1 MILRPYQKILSDDVD
16 VAWAG
21 GAQNVLAVLPTGGGK
36 TVIFAEKIRA
46 AQGVRFAIAH
56 RQELV
61 AQISLSLA
69 KFGLVHSIQAT
80 ENMIK
85 WIIALHIKAT
95 GRHFYN
101 SQAHVIV
108 SGVRTLLNRASTL
121 SNAINA
127 AGLWV
132 VDEGHHILRE
142 NEWGKGI
149 KLFPKT
155 CKGLGVTATPTR
167 ADGKG
172 LGRHA
177 HGVFDTMVEG
187 PGMRDL
193 IRAGF
198 LTDYKI
204 YAPETTLDLSDVPVG
219 KTGDYS
225 RPKMVSAVR
234 KSKIVGDI
242 VGSYIKFTP
251 GKIGVTFMPDVETGE
266 DTAANF
272 RASGV
277 PAAMVHAKTP
287 DKVRQGAVDSL
298 RRGDIKE
305 LVNVDIFGEG
315 FDLPAIEVGSFG
327 RPTQSYGLYCQQF
340 GRELRIMPGKAG
352 AIIIDHVGNVMR
364 HGLPDAK
371 KEWTLDAREGRGAGK
386 KDPDLK
392 PLKTCFSCTGV
403 YEGYSR
409 VCPYCGYYTEPEGRT
424 GIEQVD
430 GDLFELSAETLA
442 AMRGE
447 VDRVN
452 APDGS
457 VGDRLRHAGAPEI
470 AIMGAMKNHRLR
482 QEAQGALRESI
493 AWWAGYQRAAGI
505 ADSVSYQMFYA
516 RFGVDVMTAQALGR
530 RDAEELNERVKERIG
545 R

>member
-16 VAWAG
+16 VSWAG
-21 GAQNVLAVLPTGGGK
+21 GARNVLAVLPTGGGK
-36 TVIFAEKIRA
+36 TVLFAEKIKQA
-46 AQGVRFAIAH
+46 GGVRFAIAH

-61 AQISLSLA
+61 SQISLALA
-69 KFGLVHSIQAT
+69 KFGIVHSIQAN
-80 ENMIK
+80 EKIIK
-85 WIIALHIKAT
+85 WIISAHIRAT

-101 SQAHVIV
+101 AQAHVIV
-108 SGVRTLLNRASTL
+108 SGVVTLLNRASTL

-132 VDEGHHILRE
+132 IDEGHHVLRE
-142 NEWGKGI
+142 NVWGKGVA
-149 KLFPKT
+149 LFPKK
-155 CKGLGVTATPTR
+155 CKGLGVTATPVR

-172 LGRHA
+172 LGRHSN
-177 HGVFDTMVEG
+177 GVFDTMVEG

-193 IRAGF
+193 IHAGF

-204 YAPETTLDLSDVPVG
+204 FAPETSIDLSDVPVG

-225 RPKMVSAVR
+225 RPKLVNAVR
-234 KSKIVGDI
+234 KSKIVGDM
-242 VGSYIKFTP
+242 VEQYLRCAP
-251 GKIGVTFMPDVETGE
+251 GKLGVCFVPDVETGE
-266 DTAANF
+266 DTAASF
-272 RASGV
+272 KASGV

-287 DKVRQGAVDSL
+287 DKVRQNAVDSL

-340 GRELRIMPGKAG
+340 GRELRIMDGKPK

-371 KEWTLDAREGRGAGK
+371 KEWTLDAREGRGASK
-386 KDPDLK
+386 KDPDML
-392 PLKTCFSCTGV
+392 PLKTCFKCTAI

-409 VCPYCGYYTEPEGRT
+409 TCPFCGYYTEPEGRA
-424 GIEQVD
+424 GIEQVA

-447 VDRVN
+447 VDRVD

-457 VGDRLRHAGAPEI
+457 VGDRLRHAGAPDI

-482 QEAQGALRESI
+482 QEAQGALRGSI

-516 RFGVDVMTAQALGR
+516 RFGIDVMSAQALGR
-530 RDAEELNERVKERIG
+530 KDAGELNERIKERIG
-545 R
+545 K